1 MKRLVFDFD
10 GTLYGEGENQ
20 RWLELYDLV
29 LSYCPE
35 KIWLFSNGSKWMK
48 LQPESPVAFEHIT
61 DIDRRESDLDLVDT
75 CIEFAMSLGY
85 QGSPAN
91 AALVK
96 RAPEGAYL
104 IDDLAPVWKSIEGSN
119 PEMNLTPEEF
129 LSKIRSNELTLTVDN
144 FGYLAVASSY
154 AA

>member
-10 GTLYGEGENQ
+10 GTLYGEGDNQ
-20 RWLELYDLV
+20 QWLELYDLIM
-29 LSYCPE
+29 SYNPQ

-48 LQPESPVAFEHIT
+48 MQPESPIVFEHIT
-61 DIDRRESDLDLVDT
+61 DIERHESDLDLVDQ
-75 CIEFAMSLGY
+75 CIEHALRLGY
-85 QGSPAN
+85 KGSPSN

-104 IDDLAPVWKSIEGSN
+104 IDDLAPVWKISGSN
-119 PEMNLTPEEF
+119 SQMTLTPEE
-129 LSKIRSNELTLTVDN
+129 LIDQIKSGRMSLTVDN
-144 FGYLAVASSY
+144 LGYLAVASNF

>member
-29 LSYCPE
+29 KSYCPE
-35 KIWLFSNGSKWMK
+35 RIWLFSNGSKWMK
-48 LQPESPVAFEHIT
+48 LQPESPIEFEHIT
-61 DIDRRESDLDLVDT
+61 DIDRRASDLDLVDQ
-75 CIEFAMSLGY
+75 CIEFALSLGY
-85 QGSPAN
+85 QGSPSN

-104 IDDLAPVWKSIEGSN
+104 IDDLAPVWKVSGSK
-119 PEMNLTPEEF
+119 PDMTLTPEEF
-129 LSKIRSNELTLTVDN
+129 IDKVRSGQLCLAIDN
-144 FGYLAVASSY
+144 SGYLAVASTF